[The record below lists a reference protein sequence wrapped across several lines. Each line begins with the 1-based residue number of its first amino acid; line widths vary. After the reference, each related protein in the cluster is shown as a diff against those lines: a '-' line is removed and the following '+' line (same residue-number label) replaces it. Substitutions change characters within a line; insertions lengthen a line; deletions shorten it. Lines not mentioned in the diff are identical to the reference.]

1 MLILLAGIGVGA
13 LGESGSAEQAAPV
26 RAVAPMV
33 ARDGEAPPPPTPT
46 PMPPPP
52 AIAAAPARCFE
63 PRGDVTGFDVRP
75 ADGDSVLRNCQVV
88 AYYGYPGVPGLG
100 VLGEGTEVEMLARLA
115 PHYAL
120 ALVSTR
126 GRPMVDAF
134 LETYRLGPWF
144 GSVVTAETCF
154 RAKPAPDPLLHAAR
168 ELGFAPEAC
177 VMVGDTTV
185 DMRAARAAGTQAI
198 GVLCGFGE
206 EAELRRSGA
215 GFILPSTA
223 DLTAVL

>member
-1 MLILLAGIGVGA
+1 MTFD
-13 LGESGSAEQAAPV
+13 PTRV
-26 RAVAPMV
+26 RAVLFDFDGTLSDTDDAYV
-33 ARDGEAPPPPTPT
+33 ARMARLLTFIREPQRSLTARRLVMEMEAPGNLAFSILDRLGLDNLLRWISGRLRRRHQGERRTPNPP
-46 PMPPPP
+46 
-52 AIAAAPARCFE
+52 
-63 PRGDVTGFDVRP
+63 V
-75 ADGDSVLRNCQVV
+75 
-88 AYYGYPGVPGLG
+88 PGVP
-100 VLGEGTEVEMLARLA
+100 EALARLA

-120 ALVSTR
+120 GIVSTR